1 MEMKIPEKKRKV
13 WDNYRVVGAVRKSNK
28 IKLVVGVGC
37 RDGVRMINIRE
48 FYNYRDRGWKPGR
61 DGIVVPLKVPVD
73 KGTKI
78 NTPFTD
84 LLQVLMEAVEVL
96 QDLPLEDEE
105 NAVYAIS
112 VLKEKKNDK
121 D

>member
-1 MEMKIPEKKRKV
+1 MEVKLPEKKRKV
-13 WDNYRVVGAVRKSNK
+13 WDNYRVVGAVRKSDK

-48 FYNYRDRGWKPGR
+48 FYNYRDRGWRPGR
-61 DGIVVPLKVPVD
+61 DGIVFPLKVPVD

-78 NTPFTD
+78 ITPFTD
-84 LLQVLMEAVEVL
+84 LLSVLAEAVDVL
-96 QDLPLEDEE
+96 NNLPLEDEA

-112 VLKEKKNDK
+112 VPKEKKNGK